1 MFQISENAG
10 RQGRIS
16 LDIDAG
22 APIILVPHSSKS
34 RDVMVAILGTLTVS
48 NKFLFSGSPG
58 TKGHE
63 RAQKEQAEAQA
74 ARGQV
79 ACSASARGQVAYSA
93 SARGQEAC
101 SASARGQEAYSASAR
116 GQVACSASARG
127 QVACSASARGQ
138 VACSASARGQEAYSA
153 SARGQ
158 VACSASARGQVAC
171 SASARG
177 QEACSAGNTLSVC
190 PQTYDRYS
198 VLYTQDSHSTLR
210 ISLRIQVA
218 GCGVLSV
225 SAE

>member
-58 TKGHE
+58 TKGHD
-63 RAQKEQAEAQA
+63 RAQREQAEAQA
-74 ARGQV
+74 
-79 ACSASARGQVAYSA
+79 
-93 SARGQEAC
+93 
-101 SASARGQEAYSASAR
+101 AR

-138 VACSASARGQEAYSA
+138 VACSASARGQ
-153 SARGQ
+153 
-158 VACSASARGQVAC
+158 VVC

-177 QEACSAGNTLSVC
+177 QEACSAGNTLSVR